1 VAGLALLK
9 LEQALLV
16 ALVAAVVTQITLI
29 KTDMLEPLV
38 RVLLVVTAQMLDYK
52 ILVLAVVVV
61 LVRLVAQQV
70 VQLLALVAREVIG
83 SL

>member
-16 ALVAAVVTQITLI
+16 ALVAVAVTQITLI
-29 KTDMLEPLV
+29 KMDMQEPLD
-38 RVLLVVTAQMLDYK
+38 RVLLVVTVQMLDYK

-70 VQLLALVAREVIG
+70 VRLLALVALEVIG